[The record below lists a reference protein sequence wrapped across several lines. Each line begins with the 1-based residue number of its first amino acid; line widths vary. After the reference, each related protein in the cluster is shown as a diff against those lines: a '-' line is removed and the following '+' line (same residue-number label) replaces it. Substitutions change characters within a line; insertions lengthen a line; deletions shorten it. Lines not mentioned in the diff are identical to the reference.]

1 MTTTIEEL
9 TPVRLRW
16 GGFRTRYASGL
27 TLIVV
32 GVAAT
37 NLTSTYSLWFLA
49 IGPAVQ
55 AIGWLLMP
63 GALWRRIAVLL
74 PCLLA
79 GLALL
84 AGSDFAG
91 AFAVLLAG
99 WLLVRHRP
107 ALSYLALLAPIVASF
122 VFRELVREYSE
133 NWVFLTGG
141 TAITV
146 AAAWLAAWIAHV
158 IRVRRSAFSADP
170 QQT

>member
-1 MTTTIEEL
+1 MTTTMKE
-9 TPVRLRW
+9 TAPGRLWW

-27 TLIVV
+27 TLIAL

-49 IGPAVQ
+49 IGPAVE
-55 AIGWLLMP
+55 AVGWLLIP
-63 GALWRRIAVLL
+63 GAMWRRIAVLL

-79 GLALL
+79 GLMLL

-107 ALSYLALLAPIVASF
+107 ALSYLALLPPIVASF
-122 VFRELVREYSE
+122 VFKELVREYSE
-133 NWVFLTGG
+133 NWVFLTAG
-141 TAITV
+141 TAITI
-146 AAAWLAAWIAHV
+146 AAAWLAAWIAHFV
-158 IRVRRSAFSADP
+158 GARRSGFSADP
-170 QQT
+170 QPT

>member
-1 MTTTIEEL
+1 MEE
-9 TPVRLRW
+9 TAPARLRW
-16 GGFRTRYASGL
+16 GRFRTRYALGL
-27 TLIVV
+27 TLIAL

-55 AIGWLLMP
+55 AIGWLLSP

-122 VFRELVREYSE
+122 VFKELVREYSE
-133 NWVFLTGG
+133 NWVFLAGG
-141 TAITV
+141 TAITI
-146 AAAWLAAWIAHV
+146 AAAWLAAWIAH
-158 IRVRRSAFSADP
+158 IIEAKSSGFSADAQP
-170 QQT
+170 T